1 MDGTPGGATRTEVG
15 ATGTEVGATRTEVGA
30 TGTEVGAARTDPRRA
45 PAGVISSLVT
55 PFRSDGQVDR
65 GAWATLLDLQAER
78 GVHGLFLLGT
88 AGEGILMTPPE
99 RKEALAFALEHLGG
113 RVPVLAHCGA
123 ADTPTACDLAR
134 HAASLGVRAEASV
147 APYFFAY
154 QGPDL
159 LRHFRAIAEAAPGMG
174 HYVYENPERVGYSVG
189 VETVVRL
196 VREVENVF
204 GVKDTGDSVGR
215 IGRYLA
221 AEPAVEVYAGN
232 NAVVLPAL
240 VVGARGAVSAI
251 ASACPELVVGLYEAW
266 RAGRLEEAA
275 RRQRT
280 LTRLQA
286 ALAGLPYLGAIKHL
300 CRRRGLPGGRCRAP
314 QPDLSDDEARELD
327 RRLDALEDLRPYLEP
342 VG

>member
-1 MDGTPGGATRTEVG
+1 VDDVAGAT
-15 ATGTEVGATRTEVGA
+15 
-30 TGTEVGAARTDPRRA
+30 ARTDAGAPGDPGRA
-45 PAGVISSLVT
+45 PAGIVCSLVT
-55 PFRSDGQVDR
+55 PFRPDGEVDR
-65 GAWATLLDLQAER
+65 GAWAVLLDLQAER

-88 AGEGILMTPPE
+88 AGEGILMAPRE
-99 RKEALAFALEHLGG
+99 RKEALAFAVEHLGG

-123 ADTPTACDLAR
+123 ADTRTACDLAR

-154 QGPDL
+154 RRPDL

-196 VREVENVF
+196 VREVGNVL

-215 IGRYLA
+215 IGEYLA
-221 AEPAVEVYAGN
+221 TEPAVEVYAGN

-251 ASACPELVVGLYEAW
+251 ASACPELVVGVYEAW

-275 RRQRT
+275 RLQRT

-314 QPDLSDDEARELD
+314 QPDLSEDEARELD
-327 RRLDALEDLRPYLEP
+327 RRLDALEDLRPCLEP

>member
-1 MDGTPGGATRTEVG
+1 MDEPLAAAGRAGTP
-15 ATGTEVGATRTEVGA
+15 
-30 TGTEVGAARTDPRRA
+30 AADPRRA
-45 PAGVISSLVT
+45 PPGIVCSLVT
-55 PFRSDGQVDR
+55 PFREDGAVDR
-65 GAWATLLDLQAER
+65 PAWRELLDLQAAR

-88 AGEGILMTPPE
+88 AGEGILMAPE
-99 RKEALAFALEHLGG
+99 ERREALAFAVEHLGG

-123 ADTPTACDLAR
+123 ADTRTACELAR
-134 HAASLGVRAEASV
+134 HATSLGVRAEASV
-147 APYFFAY
+147 APYFFPY
-154 QGPDL
+154 RGDEL
-159 LRHFRAIAEAAPGMG
+159 VRHFRAIAEAAPGMG

-189 VETVVRL
+189 VATVVRL
-196 VREVENVF
+196 VREAENVF

-215 IGRYLA
+215 IGEYLA
-221 AEPAVEVYAGN
+221 EEPTVEVYAGN

-251 ASACPELVVGLYEAW
+251 ASACPELVVAVYEAW

-275 RRQRT
+275 ERQRA

-314 QPDLSDDEARELD
+314 QRTLTEDEARTLD
-327 RRLDALEDLRPYLEP
+327 RRLDALEELRPFLEP

>member
-1 MDGTPGGATRTEVG
+1 MAEGRGGTTVAAAP
-15 ATGTEVGATRTEVGA
+15 
-30 TGTEVGAARTDPRRA
+30 GAAGDDPRRA
-45 PAGVISSLVT
+45 PAGIVCSLVT
-55 PFRSDGQVDR
+55 PFGARGELDR
-65 GAWATLLDLQAER
+65 AAYGELLDLQADR

-88 AGEGILMTPPE
+88 AGEGLLMAAEE
-99 RKEALAFALEHLGG
+99 RMDALAFAVERLGG

-123 ADTPTACDLAR
+123 ADTRTACALAR

-147 APYFFAY
+147 APHFFAY
-154 QGPDL
+154 RPPEL
-159 LRHFRAIAEAAPGMG
+159 LAHFRAIAEAAPGMG

-189 VETVVRL
+189 VATVVRL

-215 IGRYLA
+215 IGEYLA
-221 AEPAVEVYAGN
+221 QEPTVEVYAGN

-251 ASACPELVVGLYEAW
+251 ASACPELVLSVYGSW
-266 RAGRLEEAA
+266 RAGRLDEAA

-286 ALAGLPYLGAIKHL
+286 ALAGLPYLAAIKHL
-300 CRRRGLPGGRCRAP
+300 CRRRGMPGGRCRAP

-327 RRLDALEDLRPYLEP
+327 RRLDALPELRPFIEP
-342 VG
+342 LG